1 MKKLKEQNMNTRVHG
16 KNQILD
22 SNCDLGKLIFF
33 VLLFVNQGQKLN
45 RIDMKNNDNVGVNA
59 F

>member
-33 VLLFVNQGQKLN
+33 VFL
-45 RIDMKNNDNVGVNA
+45 
-59 F
+59 